1 MGRSIWSHHKHLT
14 NNKMR
19 KILAL
24 AFLSALIAVISADQ
38 QQNQE
43 LDLPNEKLDNINT
56 SEVSRTEREADPSK
70 RKKGRYQRRLNKVG
84 QRTGKKDKSISKK
97 GKKNG
102 KQGSRRSKKIS
113 KKRSKGGRKQRK
125 SGRKPRKGRRKKIK
139 ANKSPRNGC
148 SRDVSTMCVETAVG
162 YMSTMN
168 NKVINYLKQ
177 QKRIAK
183 FNSTRGKKSGKK
195 GLFGPIA
202 SKVID
207 VGGGNASDLS
217 CSGNKTSEG
226 AAKIKE
232 IIANLSKCEKDIHAA
247 CDVSAYPI
255 PNKTE
260 ADACVSNM
268 ESMKKSVDACT
279 KKSGSEACSCWLD
292 STLKAYADEVKK
304 CNIASENK
312 RVTSQH
318 KKCTS
323 TFSDCKKVEDATVDY
338 IYACSQSANHLK
350 VKAAQTKKNVNALE
364 AAKTKTGTLAGNSTG
379 RNTVIRKRAT
389 SVSTC
394 GDFVSLSAKLLAA
407 ADEAPTSSAVE
418 TMAKILS
425 AVSDSLSCSTMEK
438 STLTVQVT
446 TYTQTISKVSA
457 TYEGLKATI
466 EDAVGPTTDAE
477 IEAAVPGETTKKTAA
492 NRNRLVKT
500 ILNNLL

>member
-1 MGRSIWSHHKHLT
+1 MI
-14 NNKMR
+14 
-19 KILAL
+19 
-24 AFLSALIAVISADQ
+24 FLADQ

-43 LDLPNEKLDNINT
+43 LDLPNEKLDNINN
-56 SEVSRTEREADPSK
+56 SEVSRTEREADLSR
-70 RKKGRYQRRLNKVG
+70 RKKGKNQRRLGKVRQKSGRKNKNV
-84 QRTGKKDKSISKK
+84 TKKT
-97 GKKNG
+97 KKNG
-102 KQGSRRSKKIS
+102 KQGSRKSKKIS
-113 KKRSKGGRKQRK
+113 RKRSKGDRKQRK
-125 SGRKPRKGRRKKIK
+125 SGRKPRKGRRKKIQ
-139 ANKSPRNGC
+139 ANKTPRNSC
-148 SRDVSTMCVETAVG
+148 SRDVNSTCVDTAVRLL
-162 YMSTMN
+162 STMN

-207 VGGGNASDLS
+207 IGGGNASDLS

-226 AAKIKE
+226 ATTIKE

-292 STLKAYADEVKK
+292 STLLATAEEVKK

-323 TFSDCKKVEDATVDY
+323 TFSACKKIEDATVDY
-338 IYACSQSANHLK
+338 IYACSQSANDLK

-407 ADEAPTSSAVE
+407 ADEAPTSSLVE

-425 AVSDSLSCSTMEK
+425 AVSDSLSCSTNEK

-446 TYTQTISKVSA
+446 TYTQTITKVTA

-466 EDAVGPTTDAE
+466 EG
-477 IEAAVPGETTKKTAA
+477 KF
-492 NRNRLVKT
+492 
-500 ILNNLL
+500 

>member
-1 MGRSIWSHHKHLT
+1 MG
-14 NNKMR
+14 
-19 KILAL
+19 
-24 AFLSALIAVISADQ
+24 
-38 QQNQE
+38 E
-43 LDLPNEKLDNINT
+43 LDLPNEKLDNINN
-56 SEVSRTEREADPSK
+56 SEVSRTEREADPSRRKKGKNQRRLGKVRQKSGRKNKNVTKK
-70 RKKGRYQRRLNKVG
+70 RKK
-84 QRTGKKDKSISKK
+84 ISR
-97 GKKNG
+97 KN
-102 KQGSRRSKKIS
+102 KKIS
-113 KKRSKGGRKQRK
+113 RKRSKGGRKQRK
-125 SGRKPRKGRRKKIK
+125 SGRKPRKGRRKKIQ
-139 ANKSPRNGC
+139 ANKTTRNSC
-148 SRDVSTMCVETAVG
+148 SRDVNSTCVDTAVKLL
-162 YMSTMN
+162 STMN

-207 VGGGNASDLS
+207 IGGGNASDLS

-226 AAKIKE
+226 ATTIKE

-292 STLKAYADEVKK
+292 STLLAKAEEVKK

-323 TFSDCKKVEDATVDY
+323 TFSACKKIEDATVDY
-338 IYACSQSANHLK
+338 IYACSQSANDLK

-407 ADEAPTSSAVE
+407 ADEAPTSSLVE

-425 AVSDSLSCSTMEK
+425 AVSDSLSCSTNEK

-446 TYTQTISKVSA
+446 TYTQTITKVTA

-477 IEAAVPGETTKKTAA
+477 IVAAGEAAGSTDATKSTAA
-492 NRNRLVKT
+492 KGNRLVRK
-500 ILNNLL
+500 ILNNPN